1 MEMSHKINVL
11 ILVSLLFLIFQ
22 LSSCKDSDNKV
33 MNYLNNA
40 ELQYEGEVQEENLI
54 TAMNDILNLSEE
66 QLKLKKY
73 KDYSGQENQWD
84 LPTLIYKH
92 FVPAKEGKT
101 LGDNFYHDVKT
112 KEVQKIIKKFLDQH
126 E

>member
-1 MEMSHKINVL
+1 MTHKINAL
-11 ILVSLLFLIFQ
+11 ILVSVLILIFQ
-22 LSSCKDSDNKV
+22 LPSCKDSDNQV
-33 MNYLNNA
+33 LNYFSNA

-54 TAMNDILNLSEE
+54 AAMNDILNLSEE

-73 KDYSGQENQWD
+73 KDYSGKENQWD

-92 FVPAKEGKT
+92 FVPAKEEKT
-101 LGDNFYHDVKT
+101 LGDNFYHDVKA
-112 KEVQKIIKKFLDQH
+112 KEVQEIIKKFLTQH

>member
-1 MEMSHKINVL
+1 MSHKINAL

-22 LSSCKDSDNKV
+22 LPSCKDSDNQV
-33 MNYLNNA
+33 LDYLNNA

-66 QLKLKKY
+66 QLKLKMY
-73 KDYSGQENQWD
+73 KDYSGKDNQWD

-92 FVPAKEGKT
+92 FVPSKEGKT
-101 LGDNFYHDVKT
+101 LGDNFYHDVKA
-112 KEVQKIIKKFLDQH
+112 KEVLEKIRQILKQI
-126 E
+126 EM